1 MNDGSGAESEKKCEI
16 NVDLI
21 KMKSRSQRGKLCVER
36 NWAVNWA
43 LKRLNGCEQLIKLA
57 GWGEIW
63 AVLIVV

>member
-1 MNDGSGAESEKKCEI
+1 MTAAVRRAKKKCEI

-43 LKRLNGCEQLIKLA
+43 LKRLNGCEQLIKSL
-57 GWGEIW
+57 GGGD
-63 AVLIVV
+63 LGSFD